1 MKLEPIQPRLLR
13 HRSHY
18 KIYVLTFFI
27 FFFLIFSFW
36 AIKFS
41 NEEFS
46 FVISEYRWELLGTGL
61 FVSFFC
67 GIYFLWL
74 RPKLNKSIQVFHQYL
89 VIQSNQRTETLA
101 FSEIESVNIVC
112 WSIFYVKLKNGVK
125 YYFNSSFERIDY
137 IWEGIH
143 EARPDL
149 FTPKSFEDFRIKLVQ
164 YDHHQKRK
172 EWFFKHRMIDML
184 NWAIL
189 PLAFILIA
197 FMVQSKHIVIHQ
209 ESIYFF
215 RLLMYAFLVLL
226 ATSFLYSIVLKKFVF
241 DKRVTTL
248 LMHDVKIRDLEF
260 EGVVLQKSK
269 FLQFI
274 TTCFVLALVIR
285 TDINLFSV
293 SKIREDIADFNLKK
307 GSTILID
314 NRYNCLSCRYQIQD
328 GDFIVFNRGVIGQ
341 VLAKEGEMV
350 GQVSQDAKGRMIAS
364 ENIQEVPKGHIAVKA
379 AKGQAIVFV
388 KIEELIGKIKN

>member
-1 MKLEPIQPRLLR
+1 
-13 HRSHY
+13 
-18 KIYVLTFFI
+18 
-27 FFFLIFSFW
+27 
-36 AIKFS
+36 
-41 NEEFS
+41 
-46 FVISEYRWELLGTGL
+46 
-61 FVSFFC
+61 
-67 GIYFLWL
+67 
-74 RPKLNKSIQVFHQYL
+74 
-89 VIQSNQRTETLA
+89 
-101 FSEIESVNIVC
+101 
-112 WSIFYVKLKNGVK
+112 
-125 YYFNSSFERIDY
+125 
-137 IWEGIH
+137 
-143 EARPDL
+143 
-149 FTPKSFEDFRIKLVQ
+149 
-164 YDHHQKRK
+164 
-172 EWFFKHRMIDML
+172 MIDML